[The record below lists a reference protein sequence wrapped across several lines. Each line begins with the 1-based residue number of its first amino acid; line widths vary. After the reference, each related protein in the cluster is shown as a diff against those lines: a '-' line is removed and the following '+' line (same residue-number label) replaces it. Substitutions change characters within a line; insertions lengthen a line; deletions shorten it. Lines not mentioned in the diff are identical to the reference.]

1 MAEQKAAGKRKS
13 TMKKVWYYL
22 KNYRFLLIVSVVMA
36 AVTVAGTLYVPI
48 LVGDAIDYIIK
59 KGQVDFMAIAG
70 ILEKGAVVIVFTG
83 AAQWIMNVCNNHIT
97 FHVTRDIRNEA
108 MKKIEK
114 LPLKYIDGHSY
125 GDVVSRVIADVDQF
139 ADGLLM
145 GFTQFFTGVVTILGT
160 LGFIF
165 SIHLGI
171 ALLVVCLTPISL
183 LVARFIAT
191 HTYSMF
197 KLQSETRG
205 EQTALI
211 EEMIEG
217 EKVVKAFGY
226 EKRAAERFS
235 KVNEKLQGY
244 SLKAIF
250 FSSITNPSTR
260 LLVYPSGCSFFWLK
274 TSRT

>member
-205 EQTALI
+205 NRQH
-211 EEMIEG
+211 
-217 EKVVKAFGY
+217 
-226 EKRAAERFS
+226 
-235 KVNEKLQGY
+235 
-244 SLKAIF
+244 
-250 FSSITNPSTR
+250 
-260 LLVYPSGCSFFWLK
+260 
-274 TSRT
+274 

>member
-217 EKVVKAFGY
+217 EKVVKAFG
-226 EKRAAERFS
+226 
-235 KVNEKLQGY
+235 
-244 SLKAIF
+244 
-250 FSSITNPSTR
+250 
-260 LLVYPSGCSFFWLK
+260 
-274 TSRT
+274 

>member
-145 GFTQFFTGVVTILGT
+145 
-160 LGFIF
+160 
-165 SIHLGI
+165 
-171 ALLVVCLTPISL
+171 
-183 LVARFIAT
+183 
-191 HTYSMF
+191 
-197 KLQSETRG
+197 
-205 EQTALI
+205 
-211 EEMIEG
+211 
-217 EKVVKAFGY
+217 
-226 EKRAAERFS
+226 
-235 KVNEKLQGY
+235 
-244 SLKAIF
+244 
-250 FSSITNPSTR
+250 
-260 LLVYPSGCSFFWLK
+260 
-274 TSRT
+274 

>member
-1 MAEQKAAGKRKS
+1 MAQQNTNGKRKS
-13 TMKKVWYYL
+13 TIKKVWHYL
-22 KNYRFLLIVSVVMA
+22 KNYRFLLILSILMA
-36 AVTVAGTLYVPI
+36 ALTVAGTLYVPI
-48 LVGDAIDYIIK
+48 LVGDAIDFIIK
-59 KGQVDFMAIAG
+59 KGQVNFAAIAK
-70 ILEKGAVVIVFTG
+70 ILEKGATVILFTG
-83 AAQWIMNVCNNHIT
+83 ITQWIMNICNNHIT

-125 GDVVSRVIADVDQF
+125 GDV
-139 ADGLLM
+139 LLM

-165 SIHLGI
+165 SIHVGI

-226 EKRAAERFS
+226 EKRAGERFAA
-235 KVNEKLQGY
+235 VNDKLQGY
-244 SLKAIF
+244 SLKAIP
-250 FSSITNPSTR
+250 TAR
-260 LLVYPSGCSFFWLK
+260 K
-274 TSRT
+274 

>member
-108 MKKIEK
+108 IKKIEK
-114 LPLKYIDGHSY
+114 LP
-125 GDVVSRVIADVDQF
+125 
-139 ADGLLM
+139 
-145 GFTQFFTGVVTILGT
+145 
-160 LGFIF
+160 
-165 SIHLGI
+165 
-171 ALLVVCLTPISL
+171 
-183 LVARFIAT
+183 
-191 HTYSMF
+191 
-197 KLQSETRG
+197 
-205 EQTALI
+205 
-211 EEMIEG
+211 
-217 EKVVKAFGY
+217 
-226 EKRAAERFS
+226 
-235 KVNEKLQGY
+235 
-244 SLKAIF
+244 
-250 FSSITNPSTR
+250 
-260 LLVYPSGCSFFWLK
+260 
-274 TSRT
+274 